1 MPCGCHKTCYRII
14 KNKIIKRIFGDGM
27 KFRLNT
33 GRTIWQ
39 GEAIEAGKNLELY
52 RKAAG
57 VCYINEEDMNAMG
70 LNEGD
75 SIKVASEYGDVV
87 VCVKRATETMP
98 AGMIYIPM
106 GPWANCVVMPE
117 TNSTA
122 MPSFKGPIDVEV
134 EKTDEEVPTMMELMR
149 KKYIE

>member
-1 MPCGCHKTCYRII
+1 
-14 KNKIIKRIFGDGM
+14 M
-27 KFRLNT
+27 KFELNT

-57 VCYINEEDMNAMG
+57 VCYINEEEMKELG

-75 SIKVASEYGDVV
+75 SIKVISEYGDVV
-87 VCVKRATETMP
+87 VSVKKANQPMP
-98 AGMIYIPM
+98 KNMIFIPM

-117 TNSTA
+117 THSTA
-122 MPSFKGPIDVEV
+122 MPSFKGPIEVEI

-149 KKYIE
+149 KKYIEQ

>member
-1 MPCGCHKTCYRII
+1 
-14 KNKIIKRIFGDGM
+14 M
-27 KFRLNT
+27 KFKLNT

-57 VCYINEEDMNAMG
+57 VCYINEEDMAKMG

-75 SIKVASEYGDVV
+75 SIKVKSEYGEVV
-87 VCVKRATETMP
+87 VCVKKANEKMP
-98 AGMIYIPM
+98 EGMIFIPM
-106 GPWANCVVMPE
+106 GPWANCVVLPD
-117 TNSTA
+117 TDSTA

-134 EKTDEEVPTMMELMR
+134 EKTDEEVLTMSELMR
-149 KKYIE
+149 KTYIE